1 MQLFDNLAAVGLTTS
16 VLQIVIISAIVIFI
30 VGMYWRYIVVGVGVV
45 FCVAVF
51 AMPSK
56 KDDKPIEVAVVTSPP
71 SNIKEEP
78 KWEEIKPQPPVAE
91 VKPEPKVKS
100 DQELFMEDCKVY
112 GGLTQSQC
120 NALWR
125 DRENDMEPV
134 KWRNKWKKGHM
145 MKVKHGSI

>member
-56 KDDKPIEVAVVTSPP
+56 KDDKPIEVAVVTPPP
-71 SNIKEEP
+71 SNNKEEP
-78 KWEEIKPQPPVAE
+78 KWEEIKPQPPVVE

-125 DRENDMEPV
+125 DRESDMEPV
-134 KWRNKWKKGHM
+134 KWRKKWQKDYM
-145 MKVKHGSI
+145 IKVQNGRI

>member
-56 KDDKPIEVAVVTSPP
+56 KDDKPIEVVMVTPP
-71 SNIKEEP
+71 SNNKEEP
-78 KWEEIKPQPPVAE
+78 KWEEIKPQPPVVE

-100 DQELFMEDCKVY
+100 DHELFMEDCKVY

-125 DRENDMEPV
+125 DRESDMEPV
-134 KWRNKWKKGHM
+134 KWRKKWQKDYM
-145 MKVKHGSI
+145 IKVQNARI

>member
-56 KDDKPIEVAVVTSPP
+56 KDDKPIEVVMVTPP

-91 VKPEPKVKS
+91 VKPEPRVKS

-125 DRENDMEPV
+125 DRESDMEPV
-134 KWRNKWKKGHM
+134 KWRKKWQKDYM
-145 MKVKHGSI
+145 IKVQNARI

>member
-56 KDDKPIEVAVVTSPP
+56 KDDKPIEVAVVTPPP
-71 SNIKEEP
+71 SNNKEEP
-78 KWEEIKPQPPVAE
+78 KWEEIKPQPPVVE

-125 DRENDMEPV
+125 DRESDMEPV
-134 KWRNKWKKGHM
+134 KWRKKWQKDYM
-145 MKVKHGSI
+145 IKVQNARI

>member
-56 KDDKPIEVAVVTSPP
+56 KNDKPIEVAVVTPPP
-71 SNIKEEP
+71 SNNKEEP
-78 KWEEIKPQPPVAE
+78 KWEEIKPQPPVVE

-125 DRENDMEPV
+125 DRESDMEPV
-134 KWRNKWKKGHM
+134 KWRKKWQKDYM
-145 MKVKHGSI
+145 IKVQNARI

>member
-30 VGMYWRYIVVGVGVV
+30 VGMYWRYIVIGVGVV

-56 KDDKPIEVAVVTSPP
+56 KDDKPIEVAVVTPPP
-71 SNIKEEP
+71 SNNKEEP
-78 KWEEIKPQPPVAE
+78 KWEEIKPQPPVVE

-100 DQELFMEDCKVY
+100 DQDLFMEDCKVY

-125 DRENDMEPV
+125 DRESDMEPV
-134 KWRNKWKKGHM
+134 KWRKKWQKDYM
-145 MKVKHGSI
+145 IKVQNARI

>member
-45 FCVAVF
+45 FCVVVF

-56 KDDKPIEVAVVTSPP
+56 KDDKPIEVAVVTPP
-71 SNIKEEP
+71 SNNKEEP
-78 KWEEIKPQPPVAE
+78 KWEEIKPQPPVVE

-100 DQELFMEDCKVY
+100 DQDLFMEDCKVY

-125 DRENDMEPV
+125 DRESDMEPV
-134 KWRNKWKKGHM
+134 KWRKKWQKDYM
-145 MKVKHGSI
+145 IKVQNARI